1 MDFQELL
8 ELVLEKA
15 KLRLLQSQT
24 GQSLDKK
31 EKVSGQLKET
41 TPEVLKGKKYNV
53 IVIHYI

>member
-41 TPEVLKGKKYNV
+41 TPEVLKGKQ
-53 IVIHYI
+53 IYISKLFI